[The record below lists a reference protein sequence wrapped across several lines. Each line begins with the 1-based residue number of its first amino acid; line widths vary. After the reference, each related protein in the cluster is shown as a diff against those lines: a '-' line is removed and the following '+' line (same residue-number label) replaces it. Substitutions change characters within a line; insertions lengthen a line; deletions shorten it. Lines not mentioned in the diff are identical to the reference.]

1 MTENRLF
8 AGWLRSL
15 TGLAAV
21 AGILA
26 LSACGGGSG
35 APNNVFKS
43 AFTVLPSTGV
53 VAYSGVPMLLT
64 ITGGA
69 GPFQA
74 FSSNPGVLPVAQNV
88 PGRTILL
95 LASNVASDADVS
107 VNITVQDLGPLSP
120 AAPSQTVAVTVRESA
135 LVNGFTIVP
144 ALADCGTSL
153 CSGQTATAQ
162 VTLRGTQGDRIAG
175 RAIRF
180 DVIGTAYAIVTNNPA
195 QPLASSLT
203 VVDRRHGDR
212 RRDHQGER
220 QRADAGRADERH
232 RRRDGAA
239 IGRQLHDRADHRWDG
254 DPDGRADRR
263 ARSRVAFKGVCSTG
277 FATDYYIYGGTP
289 PYRVTSTFPTERYA
303 GQPDRQHQRRIL
315 RGDHQRHV
323 RRSADVLDP
332 RRDRSADDRALHNV
346 EGTEDAPT
354 PTPPAA
360 LAVSPTTVTNDACT
374 GKTFTF
380 FAFGGTPPYNVR
392 PSSGTASPQTVAT
405 AGGNTRISG
414 LTTGSGDTTILFLDA
429 SSPQKSAS
437 ATITCSAAPALSAE
451 PPSVSVPAPSAGPR
465 RRRGAPARASV
476 SWCLAARRPTPSGR
490 AMARRRRRPSRPA
503 AAARRSPAWLR
514 VADRRRS
521 SSSIRACRKRAS
533 PRRLP
538 AAKRR
543 AIAALKTAPAAP
555 FSSIASSPMAATR
568 SSRFGAI

>member
-21 AGILA
+21 AGVLA

-43 AFTVLPSTGV
+43 AFTVLPSTDV

-95 LASNVASDADVS
+95 LASNVASDADVG

-180 DVIGTAYAIVTNNPA
+180 DVIGTAYAIVTNNPG

-203 VVDRRHGDR
+203 VPTDVAGTAAVIIKANVNAPTQAAQMSVTDVATGLQLVGNFTIVQITD
-212 RRDHQGER
+212 GT
-220 QRADAGRADERH
+220 AILTVVPTDATIKG
-232 RRRDGAA
+232 
-239 IGRQLHDRADHRWDG
+239 
-254 DPDGRADRR
+254 P
-263 ARSRVAFKGVCSTG
+263 FKGFCTTG

-289 PYRVTSTFPTERYA
+289 PYRVTSTFPTGVTLVNPTVNTNGGFFEA
-303 GQPDRQHQRRIL
+303 ITNGTC
-315 RGDHQRHV
+315 
-323 RRSADVLDP
+323 LDP
-332 RRDRSADDRALHNV
+332 LVFSILDATGRQVTTLLHNV

-360 LAVSPTTVTNDACT
+360 LAVSPTTVTNEACT

-392 PSSGTASPQTVAT
+392 PSSGTAAPQTVAT
-405 AGGNTRISG
+405 AGGSTSISG
-414 LTTGSGDTTILFLDA
+414 LATGSGDTTILFLDA

-451 PPSVSVPAPSAGPR
+451 PPSVSVPAPSPGP
-465 RRRGAPARASV
+465 PATTGCTGKSFSFV
-476 SWCLAARRPTPSGR
+476 VFGGTPPYTV
-490 AMARRRRRPSRPA
+490 RPSNG
-503 AAARRSPAWLR
+503 
-514 VADRRRS
+514 
-521 SSSIRACRKRAS
+521 
-533 PRRLP
+533 
-538 AAKRR
+538 
-543 AIAALKTAPAAP
+543 TAAP
-555 FSSIASSPMAATR
+555 SSIAASGGSTTITGLVAGSGPTSVVIFDSSVPQKSFTATITC
-568 SSRFGAI
+568 G